1 MTSPSRTD
9 VEAELQELLRERSF
23 QADDVATRFG
33 ASQRLIVYGSLVPG
47 GSNHSMLAGLAGEWT
62 QGWITGTLVHAGWGD
77 ALGYPALRWDPRG
90 ERVSAHLLDSS
101 ELPSAWPRLDEFEGA
116 EYRRVLIPFFV
127 NEHDWVIGQ
136 VYADRVG

>member
-1 MTSPSRTD
+1 MTSDRRESQDSSPGTRRSAGRQAAVPQSR
-9 VEAELQELLRERSF
+9 AE
-23 QADDVATRFG
+23 
-33 ASQRLIVYGSLVPG
+33 RLGILG
-47 GSNHSMLAGLAGEWT
+47 SMLAGLAGVWT

-77 ALGYPALRWDPRG
+77 SLGYPALRWNPRG
-90 ERVSAHLLDSS
+90 DRVSAHLLDSS

>member
-47 GSNHSMLAGLAGEWT
+47 GSNHSLLAGLA
-62 QGWITGTLVHAGWGD
+62 A
-77 ALGYPALRWDPRG
+77 
-90 ERVSAHLLDSS
+90 
-101 ELPSAWPRLDEFEGA
+101 
-116 EYRRVLIPFFV
+116 
-127 NEHDWVIGQ
+127 
-136 VYADRVG
+136 